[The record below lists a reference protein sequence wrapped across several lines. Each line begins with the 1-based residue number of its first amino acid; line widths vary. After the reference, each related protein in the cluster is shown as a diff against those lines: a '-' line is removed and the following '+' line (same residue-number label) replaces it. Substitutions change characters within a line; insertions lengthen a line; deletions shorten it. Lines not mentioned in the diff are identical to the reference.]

1 VKLLFLGT
9 PEFAAAHL
17 EKLVECG
24 FDILGVITRPDK
36 RSGRGQRMISP
47 PVKVVAQ
54 KYRIPVFQPRK
65 LVDLDFL
72 AEKPDMAVVVAYGQL
87 ITRKILD
94 SVPLG
99 FFNLHPSLLPKYRG
113 ASPINRV
120 LENGESITG
129 LTIYKLNE
137 RLDSGPIYIQQEIQ
151 IGPYETFDNLYQKL
165 VEHGQILLVKFLRE
179 FPSLEGRHQNDAEAT
194 YARKIEAHDLWIDF
208 SATASVVKNKIRAYD
223 SVPGAAAMYEGQRV
237 KIYGVKNIACT
248 DEQHKPG
255 KILHVDRNGAWI
267 ATGDKGSV
275 LVSDIQFPS
284 KKRTTFL
291 SALNGRLIEVEK
303 IFSGFSKSQEAERDG

>member
-1 VKLLFLGT
+1 MKLLFLGT

-36 RSGRGQRMISP
+36 RSGRGRRMISP

-54 KYRIPVFQPRK
+54 KYRIPVFQPKK

-72 AEKPDMAVVVAYGQL
+72 TEKPDMAIVVAYGQL
-87 ITRKILD
+87 ITRNVLD

-120 LENGESITG
+120 LENGESLTG

-137 RLDSGPIYIQQEIQ
+137 HLDSGPIYIQQEIQ
-151 IGPYETFDNLYQKL
+151 IGPYETFDELYQKL
-165 VEHGQILLVKFLRE
+165 MEYGRILLVKFLRE
-179 FPSLEGRHQNDAEAT
+179 FPSLDARHQNDAEAT
-194 YARKIEAHDLWIDF
+194 YAPKIKAHDLWIDF
-208 SATASVVKNKIRAYD
+208 SATASAVKNKIRAYD
-223 SVPGAAAMYEGQRV
+223 SVPGAVTMYEGQRV
-237 KIYGVKNIACT
+237 KIYGVKKIAHAN
-248 DEQHKPG
+248 EKHKPG
-255 KILHVDRNGAWI
+255 KILHIDRNGAWI
-267 ATGDKGSV
+267 ATGGKGNV

-284 KKRTTFL
+284 KKRITFL
-291 SALNGRLIEVEK
+291 SALNGRLVEVGEL
-303 IFSGFSKSQEAERDG
+303 FSGFSKL